1 MRRGSISKSII
12 VLGAKESVSSMSD
25 SLSDTSS
32 DTDTLTLTAHAPFDL
47 PLTVAILRRRPTNLV
62 DRYDAGEYRRLLR
75 VAGCE
80 RLIAVRQ
87 TSLASVEVSA
97 LDGTLS
103 QMERS
108 ELTALLHRMLGLTR
122 DMTPVI
128 EAFGRHEPLAH
139 LVARLSGMKPTRY
152 PDLWTTLVGVVP
164 YQQVSLDAGPGHV
177 QSNDCGYW
185 PALCV

>member
-1 MRRGSISKSII
+1 MRRGSIWRSI
-12 VLGAKESVSSMSD
+12 VGLGAKESITSMSD
-25 SLSDTSS
+25 SMSGAST

-47 PLTVAILRRRPTNLV
+47 PLTVAILRRRPTNSV
-62 DRYDAGEYRRLLR
+62 DTYAAGEYRRLLR
-75 VAGCE
+75 VGAHE

-87 TSLASVEVSA
+87 ISLASVEVSA

-164 YQQVSLDAGPGHV
+164 YQL
-177 QSNDCGYW
+177 
-185 PALCV
+185 